1 MDNENEE
8 YLHGY
13 IIISYLI
20 WLIYDKLNRFLG
32 SFDWVWRIRIFDND
46 MIHWK
51 MCEINDVQWHDLEL

>member
-8 YLHGY
+8 HPHGY

-32 SFDWVWRIRIFDND
+32 
-46 MIHWK
+46 
-51 MCEINDVQWHDLEL
+51 